1 MTIRVVLADDQSL
14 LRKGFRMIL
23 EAEDDI
29 TVIGEA
35 ADGEAAVRLVE
46 LYQPDVVLMDVR
58 MPTLDGIGAT
68 RAITASGSPSH
79 VLILTT
85 FDLDEYAFGALRAGA
100 SGFLLKDV
108 PPHELGQAIRTV
120 ARGDAVV
127 SPRITR
133 RLLEE
138 YSQQLPDLSGGA
150 NDDDTVPAVLSG
162 LTGRE
167 REVLV
172 AVAEGL
178 SNVEIGERLFVSEAT
193 VKSHVGRILAKL
205 GLRNRVQAVVLAFQT
220 GLVRPS

>member
-108 PPHELGQAIRTV
+108 PPHELSQAIRTV

-127 SPRITR
+127 SPRITK